1 MERDLPDTRP
11 FAPFEWLLALRYLRA
26 RRKEGF
32 ISVISLFSFLG
43 ILLGV
48 ATLIVVMAVL
58 NGFRAELLDKILG
71 FAGHVAI
78 YRQDAGAIMNDN
90 EIRVRLEKIPGV
102 LRVVTLVEGQAMASS
117 LHSATGALVRGISEA
132 DIARLPS
139 VNNDKLT
146 TALMVPGVPDAAS
159 SFAGFDAAAGVAI
172 GKRMAWRHRLALG
185 STLTIISPNGP
196 ETVVGNTPTIR
207 DYQVVAIFDV
217 GMSDYDEN
225 VIYMPL
231 DVAKDYFNTEGGVSM
246 IEATVAEPEAVEVL
260 LPGFVAAAG
269 PDMLVQTWKQRN
281 MTFFDALAVERN
293 VMFLV
298 LTMIILVAALNIIS
312 GLIMLV
318 KDKGR
323 DIAILRTMGA
333 TRGAI
338 QRVFFLTGAA
348 IGTVGTLGGFI
359 TGLLICLNVESI
371 RQLIGLMTGVDPFNP
386 EIYYL
391 AKLPARMD
399 SWQTLWIVLMSLGL
413 SFGATL

>member
-1 MERDLPDTRP
+1 
-11 FAPFEWLLALRYLRA
+11 
-26 RRKEGF
+26 
-32 ISVISLFSFLG
+32 
-43 ILLGV
+43 
-48 ATLIVVMAVL
+48 
-58 NGFRAELLDKILG
+58 
-71 FAGHVAI
+71 
-78 YRQDAGAIMNDN
+78 
-90 EIRVRLEKIPGV
+90 
-102 LRVVTLVEGQAMASS
+102 
-117 LHSATGALVRGISEA
+117 
-132 DIARLPS
+132 
-139 VNNDKLT
+139 
-146 TALMVPGVPDAAS
+146 
-159 SFAGFDAAAGVAI
+159 
-172 GKRMAWRHRLALG
+172 
-185 STLTIISPNGP
+185 
-196 ETVVGNTPTIR
+196 
-207 DYQVVAIFDV
+207 
-217 GMSDYDEN
+217 MSDYDEN

-231 DVAKDYFNTEGGVSM
+231 AAAKEYFNTEGGVSM
-246 IEATVAEPEAVEVL
+246 IEATIADPEAVDGMVAD
-260 LPGFVAAAG
+260 FAAAAG

-348 IGTVGTLGGFI
+348 IGTVGTLGGFV

-371 RQLIGLMTGVDPFNP
+371 RKLIGLLTGVDPFNP

-391 AKLPARMD
+391 AQLPARMD

-413 SFGATL
+413 SFGATLYPAWRAARLDPVEALRYE